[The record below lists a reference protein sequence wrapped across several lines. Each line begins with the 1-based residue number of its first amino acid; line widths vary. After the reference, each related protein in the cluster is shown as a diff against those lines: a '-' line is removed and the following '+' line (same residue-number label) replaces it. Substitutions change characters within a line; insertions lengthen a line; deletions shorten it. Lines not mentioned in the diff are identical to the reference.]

1 MLNIKDAQTDRLARR
16 LAQLTGESV
25 TQAVRTAVEERLERE
40 ERHRNRPSVEQVMA
54 IARRFASRPVIDNRS
69 PDQIIGYDERGLPR

>member
-1 MLNIKDAQTDRLARR
+1 MLSIKDAETDRLARR

-40 ERHRNRPSVEQVMA
+40 QRHRSRPSIERLMT
-54 IARRFASRPVIDNRS
+54 IARRFASRPVIDSRS
-69 PDQIIGYDERGLPR
+69 PDEIIGYDERGLPR